1 MVYLDI
7 GEVASRS
14 GNTPSALRHYEK
26 LGLISS
32 VARHGLRRQFLP
44 EVLLQL
50 RLISMGQ
57 LAGFSLEELA
67 GMFGQDRALDL
78 PREKLHQK
86 ADELD
91 RQIEQLTVLRNTLRH
106 VADCP
111 ASSHMECPTFL
122 RLLNVAGKMPKGN
135 AVKRHHITRAARR
148 RSDTGR

>member
-67 GMFGQDRALDL
+67 GMLGQGRVSDL
-78 PREKLHQK
+78 PRERLHQK

-91 RQIEQLTVLRNTLRH
+91 RQIEQLMVMRDTLRH

-111 ASSHMECPTFL
+111 APSHLECPTFL
-122 RLLNVAGKMPKGN
+122 RLLNVAGKIPKDN
-135 AVKRHHITRAARR
+135 VAKRHYLNRAIRR
-148 RSDTGR
+148 QSNTER

>member
-7 GEVASRS
+7 GEVAHRS

-32 VARHGLRRQFLP
+32 VARQGLRRQFLP

-57 LAGFSLEELA
+57 LAGFSLTDIA
-67 GMFGQDRALDL
+67 GMFGRDRALDL
-78 PREKLHQK
+78 PVEKLHQK

-91 RQIEQLTVLRNTLRH
+91 RQIEQLTMLSNTLRH

-111 ASSHMECPTFL
+111 APSHLECPTFL
-122 RLLNVAGKMPKGN
+122 RLLKVSGKAPKKN
-135 AVKRHHITRAARR
+135 AAARQNAIQTTR
-148 RSDTGR
+148 RRNHTER